1 MSKKNVAV
9 LTIIVGV
16 YFACYLTATIF
27 QSDFWG
33 NILAPLG
40 SFLAFGIIFRGFLH
54 SARADFRRHIWFVFS
69 LAALSWGAADTLW
82 AIDDLLLKRNPDSNQ
97 LILLFYFLTSAL
109 LFAGLLV
116 FSVKSIQKWNALQ
129 LMVDAVGISISVLLI
144 LWVLLLDKDLNHLE
158 LVYKDG
164 WYSMFSLILDLSL
177 FGGILVW
184 YISLRSGKIH
194 YIFRIILGSIFL
206 YSLTD
211 IVYYYL
217 YFKDLYIP
225 NSIVDAAYM
234 AALLG
239 IAVGVSMVPTT
250 YYVNDKKSLEES
262 NIGYNRK
269 GLLLLPVP
277 LVILLYEGFNVPD
290 LFVCGLIIA
299 SHSSVTYFI
308 QSAILKE
315 QLLKHEKTV
324 NLDLERKIEERT
336 RELMEKNAQL
346 DFLSNQDTVTNLY
359 NRRFFMQALETKVS
373 KLEREKTLTLA
384 FIDLDRFK
392 TINDAYGHYVGDH
405 ILIELAKRLMTFE
418 NPDTLIARLGGDE
431 FVIAFDGKCT
441 RSEAEEVLRKVV
453 LKCSEPI
460 EAGDYTFEV
469 TISIGVSMYPV
480 DADNADMLLRN
491 ADMAMYQAKKEGNN
505 KIVVFNDILKQNN
518 RRKNK
523 IEIGLKKADF
533 NKEFTLYY
541 QPQFTIPDKKL
552 IGMEALLRWNCPG
565 LGVVSPGEFIPIAE
579 EINWIIPVGEWVMTR
594 AVSQIAQWNHEYDAS
609 LKMAINVSPKQLAQ
623 ADFSHQILSALALE
637 GIPAEWIDVEIT
649 EGVALEGSHKINK
662 ISEQFQET
670 GITVSIDDFG
680 TGYSSL
686 SYLKMFP
693 FKRVKIA
700 LQLIDNITFDR
711 YDLQIVRSIL
721 LLAESIGIDC
731 IAEGVETQE
740 QFDLLHGLGCRQMQG
755 YFLGKPMPAGEFE
768 TRFLKPNRKGG
779 YYTK

>member
-1 MSKKNVAV
+1 MSKKNVT
-9 LTIIVGV
+9 LLSIIVGV

-33 NILAPLG
+33 NILAPFG
-40 SFLAFGIIFRGFLH
+40 SFFSFIIIFRCFLR
-54 SARADFRRHIWFVFS
+54 SNRADFRRYIWLFFS
-69 LAALSWGAADTLW
+69 LAVLSWGIADTLW
-82 AIDDLLLKRNPDSNQ
+82 AIDDLLLQINPDNDQ

-109 LFAGLLV
+109 LFAGLVV
-116 FSVKSIQKWNALQ
+116 FSIKSIRKWNALQ
-129 LMVDAVGISISVLLI
+129 LFVDSVGISFSGLLV
-144 LWVLLLDKDLNHLE
+144 LWVLLFDKDLGNLG

-164 WYSMFSLILDLSL
+164 WYSMVSLILDLSL

-194 YIFRIILGSIFL
+194 YILRIIIGSIFL
-206 YSLTD
+206 YSLAD
-211 IVYYYL
+211 IVYYFL
-217 YFKDLYIP
+217 YFKDIYIS

-239 IAVGVSMVPTT
+239 IAIGVSMVPTT
-250 YYVNDKKSLEES
+250 YYINDKNSLEG
-262 NIGYNRK
+262 NNVGYNRK
-269 GLLLLPVP
+269 GLLLFPAP
-277 LVILLYEGFNVPD
+277 LLIILYEGFNVPD

-315 QLLKHEKTV
+315 QMLMREKTI

-336 RELMEKNAQL
+336 RELLEKNAQL

-359 NRRFFMQALETKVS
+359 NRRFFMQELDKKVNE
-373 KLEREKTLTLA
+373 LDRNNTLTLA

-405 ILIELAKRLMTFE
+405 ILIELAKRLITFE
-418 NPDTLIARLGGDE
+418 NANTLIARLGGDE
-431 FVIAFDGKCT
+431 FVMAFDGKCT
-441 RSEAEEVLRKVV
+441 RSEAEEILQKVV

-460 EAGDYTFEV
+460 KVNEYSFDV

-480 DADNADMLLRN
+480 DADSTDMLLRN

-518 RRKNK
+518 RQKNK
-523 IEIGLKKADF
+523 IEIGLRKADF
-533 NKEFTLYY
+533 DKEFTLHY

-552 IGMEALLRWNCPG
+552 IGMEALLRWNCPE
-565 LGVVSPGEFIPIAE
+565 LGMVSPGEFIPIAE
-579 EINWIIPVGEWVMTR
+579 EINWIVPIGEWVVLK
-594 AVSQIAQWNHEYDAS
+594 AVSQIAQWNREYDAN

-623 ADFSHQILSALALE
+623 ANFSHQILSALALE

-649 EGVALEGSHKINK
+649 EGVALEGSRKINK
-662 ISEQFQET
+662 ITEQFQDT

-686 SYLKMFP
+686 SYLKLFP
-693 FKRVKIA
+693 FNRVKIA

-721 LLAESIGIDC
+721 LLAESIGVEC

-755 YFLGKPMPAGEFE
+755 YFLGKPMPAAEFE
-768 TRFLKPNRKGG
+768 KRFLMPDRKRD
-779 YYTK
+779 YNI

>member
-1 MSKKNVAV
+1 MSKRNVTL
-9 LTIIVGV
+9 LTIIIGV

-33 NILAPLG
+33 NILAPIGSILSFG
-40 SFLAFGIIFRGFLH
+40 ILFRSFLH
-54 SARADFRRHIWFVFS
+54 TNKADFRRYIWLSFCLAVLSWFV
-69 LAALSWGAADTLW
+69 ADTLW
-82 AIDDLLLKRNPDSNQ
+82 AIDALLLNRNPDSNQ
-97 LILLFYFLTSAL
+97 YILLFYFLNSAF
-109 LFAGLLV
+109 LFAGLMV
-116 FSVKSIQKWNALQ
+116 FSIKSIRKWNILQ
-129 LMVDAVGISISVLLI
+129 LAIDSVGISVSVILL
-144 LWVLLLDKDLNHLE
+144 LWVLLLDKDLQNLG
-158 LVYKDG
+158 LFYKDG
-164 WYSMFSLILDLSL
+164 WYSTVSLVLDLVL
-177 FGGILVW
+177 FAGILAW
-184 YISLRSGKIH
+184 SISLRRSKIH
-194 YIFRIILGSIFL
+194 YIFWIIIGFVLL
-206 YSLTD
+206 YSITD

-234 AALLG
+234 ASLLG
-239 IAVGVSMVPTT
+239 IAIGVSMVPAS
-250 YYVNDKKSLEES
+250 YYINDKNANEGVYS
-262 NIGYNRK
+262 GYNRNT
-269 GLLLLPVP
+269 LLILPVP
-277 LVILLYEGFNVPD
+277 VMLLLYEGFNLPD
-290 LFVCGLIIA
+290 LFVCGLIIS
-299 SHSSVTYFI
+299 SHSTVTYFI
-308 QSAILKE
+308 QSAMLKE
-315 QLLKHEKTV
+315 QLLKREKMI

-336 RELMEKNAQL
+336 RELLDKNAQL

-359 NRRFFMQALETKVS
+359 NRRFFMQELEKKVAALD
-373 KLEREKTLTLA
+373 RDNTLTLA

-392 TINDAYGHYVGDH
+392 TINDAYGHYIGDH
-405 ILIELAKRLMTFE
+405 ILIELARRLMTYG
-418 NPDTLIARLGGDE
+418 NPNTLIARLGGDE

-441 RSEAEEVLRKVV
+441 RSEAEEILRKVV
-453 LKCSEPI
+453 LTCSEPI
-460 EAGDYTFEV
+460 KAGEYSFDV
-469 TISIGVSMYPV
+469 TISIGVSMYPG
-480 DADNADMLLRN
+480 DADSTDMLMRN

-505 KIVVFNDILKQNN
+505 KIVVFNDILKKNN
-518 RRKNK
+518 RQKNK
-523 IEIGLKKADF
+523 IEIGLRKANF

-565 LGVVSPGEFIPIAE
+565 LGNVSPVEFIPIAE
-579 EINWIIPVGEWVMTR
+579 EINWIVPIGEWVMLQ
-594 AVSQIAQWNHEYDAS
+594 AVSQIAQWNREYDVS

-649 EGVALEGSHKINK
+649 EGVALEGGLKINK
-662 ISEQFQET
+662 ITEQFQDT

-721 LLAESIGIDC
+721 LLAESIGVEC

-768 TRFLKPNRKGG
+768 ARFLTSNKEGE
-779 YYTK
+779 Y